1 MTCRA
6 RWTRPVAALFAL
18 WFAFVI
24 GDPGLLHACPMH
36 GGHGAAH
43 ASTASHG
50 AHDMAA
56 MHGGNVTPGAD
67 ASHDAP
73 SHHGSSTQCSCVGMC
88 CAATAVAAVP
98 TVVAMHVPAVVART
112 EPVLRDAL
120 EPASAAPDTRLPF
133 ANGPPTA

>member
-18 WFAFVI
+18 WFAFVL

-43 ASTASHG
+43 ASAAAS
-50 AHDMAA
+50 HDMAA
-56 MHGGNVTPGAD
+56 MHGEHGAPGSTT
-67 ASHDAP
+67 SHEGS
-73 SHHGSSTQCSCVGMC
+73 SHHGNTQCTCVGMC
-88 CAATAVAAVP
+88 CAAPAVATLP
-98 TVVAMHVPAVVART
+98 TVVAMHVPVTVART
-112 EPVLRDAL
+112 EPVLRVAL
-120 EPASAAPDTRLPF
+120 QPASAAPDTRLPF

>member
-36 GGHGAAH
+36 GGHGSAH
-43 ASTASHG
+43 ASAAA

-56 MHGGNVTPGAD
+56 MHGEHGTSGSTT
-67 ASHDAP
+67 SHDGSP
-73 SHHGSSTQCSCVGMC
+73 HHGSTQCTCVGMC
-88 CAATAVAAVP
+88 CAAPAVATVP
-98 TVVAMHVPAVVART
+98 AVVAMHVPVTVARA
-112 EPVLRDAL
+112 ELVVRAAL
-120 EPASAAPDTRLPF
+120 QPASAAPDTRLPF